1 MNLTQHQNLEKLL
14 KPRHLAIIGGRDAE
28 AVVKECA
35 RIGFTGQ
42 IWPVNPKREKIG
54 GFKCFASVED
64 LPEAPDAVYLAIPRE
79 AAISTVKRLAEMGA
93 SGVVCYTAGFSEIGA
108 EGAELE

>member
-1 MNLTQHQNLEKLL
+1 MNQAQYQNLEKLL

-28 AVVKECA
+28 AVTKECA

-42 IWPVNPKREKIG
+42 IWPVNPKREMIG
-54 GFKCFASVED
+54 GFKCFASVDD

-79 AAISTVKRLAEMGA
+79 AAISTVKRLAEMGV
-93 SGVVCYTAGFSEIGA
+93 SGVVCYLSLIHI
-108 EGAELE
+108 